1 MIPSVRK
8 IISGIIPIK
17 EEYLDVFFSKFKAV
31 SYKKC
36 DYFVKEGQISRY
48 IGFIVKGCLMCVYN
62 NDGKEFIDEFS
73 LDNEFISAYAS
84 FITGTPADKDIICL
98 EDSELLILSYS
109 NLQEL
114 YEIDPVFERTGRL
127 MAEMLFMNWQQ
138 RVKSLL
144 LDNAETRYLRLTENR
159 PDLIQR
165 VPQYHIAQYLG
176 VSPETLS
183 RIRKN
188 TSLQ

>member
-8 IISGIIPIK
+8 LISGIIPIK

-31 SYKKC
+31 SYKKG

-62 NDGKEFIDEFS
+62 NDGKEYIDEFS

-144 LDNAETRYLRLTENR
+144 LDNAETRYLKLTENR

>member
-31 SYKKC
+31 NYKKGN
-36 DYFVKEGQISRY
+36 YFVKEGQISRY

>member
-17 EEYLDVFFSKFKAV
+17 EEYLDVFFSKFKTV
-31 SYKKC
+31 SYKKG

-144 LDNAETRYLRLTENR
+144 LDNAETRYLKLTENR